1 MAIYHIAS
9 HGYKHAPSDE
19 DMAANVAMFTAG
31 FTAAP
36 HIEEFFVGQ
45 YAGNPADGYHDT
57 ACVKFKDLDAYRLHM
72 ESPHGPDEAT
82 HLREHVARV
91 KAFDVLTAD
100 EPADTAAAIIDLYK
114 MRWERSPDVAKVLRE
129 DVDTHFPFL

>member
-9 HGYKHAPSDE
+9 HGYRRPPTEAE
-19 DMAANVAMFTAG
+19 MASQLAMFT
-31 FTAAP
+31 TAFSSAAF
-36 HIEEFFVGQ
+36 IEEFFVGR
-45 YAGNPADGYHDT
+45 YAGDPADGYHDT
-57 ACVKFKDLDAYRLHM
+57 ACVKFADLDAYRVHM
-72 ESPHGPDEAT
+72 EMPHGPDEAT

-100 EPADTAAAIIDLYK
+100 EPAGTAAKIIEFYK
-114 MRWERSPDVAKVLRE
+114 MRWERFPDVAAVLRN